1 MRLTRY
7 GGVRVIRRHATA
19 FAATLMV
26 ADGLLAA
33 SLFVAVSIVRFGND
47 NWQAA
52 WAATGADW
60 PFAAAWYAVI
70 WVCGLWLAGL
80 YRFRAWSLRG
90 EIADIG
96 RAAVLLAVVVF
107 SALFVLKLPTVS
119 RLFLIELFAVQ
130 IALAVVWRWFVRLA
144 LGRVRS
150 RNQNAG
156 FVLVVGTDVAA
167 TSFADRIE
175 RHRELGLRVVGHLS
189 WREDEPAAELSR
201 PVLGT
206 VADIEDIF
214 ATMVVDEVAACPSP
228 TQIGL
233 LEPVAALCQEAG
245 TVVRVPLEP
254 IWVMLPG
261 GRVDTFD
268 GIQVLSLAYGPERAL
283 GLLAKRTFDLVAASL
298 ALVVLAPVLLAIA
311 VCIRIVDGPPALFRQ
326 VRVGRH
332 GRQFRVAKF
341 RTMVLDAE
349 EQLDAL
355 AELNEIKGHAFKV
368 TDDPRLSRTGRF
380 LRKSSLDELPQFWNV
395 VRGEMSIVGPRPPLP
410 REVAGYD
417 LWHRRRLSMKP
428 GITGLWQVSGRHDE
442 DFDRW
447 VELDL
452 TYIDRWSLWLDFK
465 IMLRTVPAMLQG
477 R

>member
-1 MRLTRY
+1 M
-7 GGVRVIRRHATA
+7 IRRHATA

-26 ADGLLAA
+26 ADGMLAA
-33 SLFVAVSIVRFGND
+33 SLFVAVSMVRFGSD
-47 NWQAA
+47 SWQAA
-52 WAATGADW
+52 WAAAGVSW
-60 PFAAAWYAVI
+60 PLAAASYAVI
-70 WVCGLWLAGL
+70 WVFGLWLAGL

-96 RAAVLLAVVVF
+96 RAAVLLAVMVF

-130 IALAVVWRWFVRLA
+130 IALAVVWRWVVRLSI
-144 LGRVRS
+144 GRIRS
-150 RNQNAG
+150 RTQNAG
-156 FVLVVGTDVAA
+156 FVLVIGTDA
-167 TSFADRIE
+167 TASSFADRIE

-189 WREDEPAAELSR
+189 WGPEERGGEPSR

-206 VADIEDIF
+206 VADIEDVF
-214 ATMVVDEVAACPSP
+214 ATTVVDEVAVCPSS
-228 TQIGL
+228 THMGL

-245 TVVRVPLEP
+245 TVVRIPLEP
-254 IWVMLPG
+254 VWVMLPG
-261 GRVDTFD
+261 GRVDAFD
-268 GIQVLSLAYGPERAL
+268 EIEVLSLAYGPERAL
-283 GLLAKRTFDLVAASL
+283 SLLAKRTFDLVAASL
-298 ALVVLAPVLLAIA
+298 ALIVLAPVLLGIA
-311 VCIRIVDGPPALFRQ
+311 ACIRIADGPPALFRQ

-332 GRQFRVAKF
+332 GRQFSVAKF
-341 RTMVLDAE
+341 RTMVPDAE

-355 AELNEIKGHAFKV
+355 ADLNEIKGHAFKV

-428 GITGLWQVSGRHDE
+428 GITGLWQVSGRQDE

-452 TYIDRWSLWLDFK
+452 AYIDRWSLWLDFK